1 MTIAPPTDPA
11 QVQPGPA
18 SPTAVI
24 GDGTTVTSRVR
35 TRWQQARWPITAVAV
50 FLTVALISSLL
61 TARTSTVPLAPD
73 NPGDAGARALAQI
86 LRDQGVR
93 IEYVRTLGAAV
104 AEARDG
110 TTLVVTSTDSLFG
123 VQLDELA
130 QVEADLVLIDP
141 VGYHLEQ
148 LTGGSIGIGTTA
160 GGGPQTAQCDDPDA
174 QAAEEIAA
182 TGGTLVAGG
191 PDAITCFPGADGGA
205 DGDAGGSYAVLD
217 QPGRR
222 VVVIGDGALMTNA
235 HLTEN
240 GNAAL
245 LLRTL
250 GHHEVLVWFVPSYTD
265 TSTAGTGAG
274 LGDLLPPWF
283 GALSL
288 QVLLVLLALALWRGR
303 RLGRVVTEPL
313 PVTVRAAETTLGRG
327 RLYRR
332 ARSRGHAGAA
342 LRAGTAR
349 RAAARVGLPRSAG
362 ATDVIDALA
371 RATGRPIEQVAGLLY
386 GPPPTDDA
394 GLLQLARQLDELES
408 EVHRT

>member
-1 MTIAPPTDPA
+1 MTIAPPTDPPP
-11 QVQPGPA
+11 VQPGPA

-35 TRWQQARWPITAVAV
+35 TRWERARWPIAVAAV

-61 TARTSTVPLAPD
+61 TARTSAVPLAPD

-93 IEYVRTLGAAV
+93 IEYVRSLGAAV

-110 TTLVVTSTDSLFG
+110 TTLLVTSTDTLFG
-123 VQLDELA
+123 AQLDELA

-148 LTGGSIGIGTTA
+148 LTGGSIGIGTSA
-160 GGGPQTAQCDDPDA
+160 DGGPQTAQCDDPDA

-182 TGGTLVAGG
+182 TGGTLVAGSS
-191 PDAITCFPGADGGA
+191 DAITCFPGGN
-205 DGDAGGSYAVLD
+205 GDAGGSYAVVD
-217 QPGRR
+217 QPNRR
-222 VVVIGDGALMTNA
+222 VAVIGDAELMTNA
-235 HLTEN
+235 HLAEN

-250 GHHEVLVWFVPSYTD
+250 GHHEVLIWYVPSYTD
-265 TSTAGTGAG
+265 TSTSGAGPG

-283 GALSL
+283 GALFL
-288 QVLLVLLALALWRGR
+288 QVLLVVLALTLWRGR